1 MGVVV
6 LEKEIDDAVH
16 ALVEAHRAELLQQR
30 YSYPISR
37 LMYSLREGNMKWAE
51 GKRVKQSL
59 DREILAL
66 LGERTPSDANV
77 VTTSYS

>member
-6 LEKEIDDAVH
+6 SEKEIDDAVH

-66 LGERTPSDANV
+66 LGERTRSDENV
-77 VTTSYS
+77 FAASCS